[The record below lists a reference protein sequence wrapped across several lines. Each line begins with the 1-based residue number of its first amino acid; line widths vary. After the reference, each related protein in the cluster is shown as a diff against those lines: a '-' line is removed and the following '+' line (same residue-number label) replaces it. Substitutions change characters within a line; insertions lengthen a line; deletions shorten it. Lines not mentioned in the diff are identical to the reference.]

1 MFRNISVIGLGKLG
15 YPMAQFLS
23 SSGAK
28 INCFDKDIELVQKL
42 KKNHGE
48 HLHEIGLNNL
58 VNNSNDLIYHNNI
71 SDCIVDAE
79 IIYITVPTPSKLD
92 GSFSNEVIIEI
103 LDEVADVILKTNKSY
118 IININSTVQPGS
130 IESEIIPFLENKGLK
145 NNKNFYILYNPYFVA
160 LGSVIRNLE
169 EPDYLLIGSSSI
181 YAAKKITKFYNTL
194 YKNPKIRLLKF
205 KEAELTKLLVNTY
218 LTTKISYSN
227 FVKNVCKNF
236 DDISDL
242 RVLESVGLDARIGT
256 KFMLP
261 GGPYSG
267 PCLPRDNLSLKKFCL
282 DNNIQNSFSDEVQ
295 KINNDTIENLYKV
308 ISSLKNQYK
317 IKSFGFLGLGYKSN
331 TQCYEESYSI
341 KMMKF
346 LESLNIKVFYYD
358 PYLTEKFSATKVKS
372 FEELCLNSE
381 IIFLSYIDQHF
392 NPIIQVKQEKNIWD
406 LWYHFSDSKFN
417 RVFHKVSDFKK
428 FVTKISNKNQ
438 KIIQFNKK
446 IG

>member
-28 INCFDKDIELVQKL
+28 INCYDKDETLVDEL
-42 KKNHGE
+42 KKNNGD
-48 HLHEIGLNNL
+48 HLHEIGLHNL
-58 VNNSNDLIYHNNI
+58 VNNKNDLIYHQNI
-71 SDCIVDAE
+71 SDCIHDSE

-103 LDEVADVILKTNKSY
+103 LDQIAHQILKSKRSY

-130 IESEIIPFLENKGLK
+130 IEGELIPFLESKGLK
-145 NNKNFYILYNPYFVA
+145 NNENFYLLYNPYFVA

-181 YAAKKITKFYNTL
+181 YASKKISKFYNLL
-194 YKNPKIRLLKF
+194 YKNPKIRLLKY

-227 FVKNVCKNF
+227 FVKNLCKDF

-242 RVLESVGLDARIGT
+242 RVLESVGLDARIGV

-295 KINNDTIENLYKV
+295 KINNDTIENLYKT
-308 ISSLKNQYK
+308 ISKLKKEFK

-331 TQCYEESYSI
+331 TQCTEESYSI

-358 PYLTEKFSATKVKS
+358 PYLTDKFTAQKVETFDK
-372 FEELCLNSE
+372 LILNTD
-381 IIFLSYIDQHF
+381 IIFLSYIDPNF
-392 NPIIQVKQEKNIWD
+392 NPILQVKQDKRIWD
-406 LWYHFSDSKFN
+406 LWHHFSDSRYNKI
-417 RVFHKVSDFKK
+417 FHKDSDFKK
-428 FVTKISNKNQ
+428 FNIINTDNNK

-446 IG
+446 LG

>member
-15 YPMAQFLS
+15 YPTAQFLS

-28 INCFDKDIELVQKL
+28 ISCYDKDLKLVDKL

-48 HLHEIGLNNL
+48 HLNEIGLNNL
-58 VNNSNDLIYHNNI
+58 VNNNNDLIYHDNI
-71 SDCIVDAE
+71 TDCINDAE

-92 GSFSNEVIIEI
+92 GSFSNDVILEI
-103 LDEVADVILKTNKSY
+103 LDEIAGVILKNKKNL

-130 IESEIIPFLENKGLK
+130 IENEIIPYLVSKGLK
-145 NNKNFYILYNPYFVA
+145 NNEDFYILYNPYFVA
-160 LGSVIRNLE
+160 LGSVVRNLE

-181 YAAKKITKFYNTL
+181 YAAKRITKFYNSL

-236 DDISDL
+236 EDISDL

-282 DNNIQNSFSDEVQ
+282 DNNITNTFSDEVQ
-295 KINNDTIENLYKV
+295 KINNDTIENLYKT
-308 ISSLKNQYK
+308 ISNLKKQFK
-317 IKSFGFLGLGYKSN
+317 IKTFGFLGLGYKSR
-331 TQCYEESYSI
+331 TECFEESYSI

-358 PYLTEKFSATKVKS
+358 PYLKNKFTAIKVHSFDELVLKS
-372 FEELCLNSE
+372 D
-381 IIFLSYIDQHF
+381 IIFLSYVDQHF
-392 NPIIQVKQEKNIWD
+392 NQIIQIKKKKNIWD
-406 LWYHFSDSKFN
+406 LWYHFSNSKFN
-417 RVFHKVSDFKK
+417 RVFHKASDFKY
-428 FVTKISNKNQ
+428 FNNQ
-438 KIIQFNKK
+438 NLEKDRKIIQFNKK
-446 IG
+446 TA

>member
-1 MFRNISVIGLGKLG
+1 MFRNIAVIGLGKLG

-28 INCFDKDIELVQKL
+28 INCYDNNKNLVDDL
-42 KKNHGE
+42 KKNHGD
-48 HLHEIGLNNL
+48 HLHETGLQNL
-58 VNNSNDLIYHNNI
+58 VNNNNDLIFHNSI
-71 SDCIVDAE
+71 DDCVNDAE

-92 GSFSNEVIIEI
+92 GSFSNEVIIQILVEI
-103 LDEVADVILKTNKSY
+103 AEVIKRQKKSK

-130 IESEIIPFLENKGLK
+130 IEGEIIPFLENEGLK
-145 NNKNFYILYNPYFVA
+145 NNNDFYILYNPYFVA

-181 YAAKKITKFYNTL
+181 FAAKKITKFYNNL
-194 YKNPKIRLLKF
+194 YKNPNIRLLKF

-227 FVKNVCKNF
+227 FVKEICKGF
-236 DDISDL
+236 DDVSDL
-242 RVLESVGLDARIGT
+242 RVLESVGLDKRIGT

-267 PCLPRDNLSLKKFCL
+267 PCLPRDNLSLKKFCS

-295 KINNDTIENLYKV
+295 KINNETIESLYKV
-308 ISSLKNQYK
+308 ISTLKNQYK

-331 TQCYEESYSI
+331 TQCFEESYSI

-346 LESLNIKVFYYD
+346 LESLKIKVYYYD
-358 PYLTEKFSATKVKS
+358 PYLTEKFSATKVYS
-372 FEELCLNSE
+372 FEDLCLNSE

-392 NPIIQVKQEKNIWD
+392 NPIVQVKHEKNIWD

-417 RVFHKVSDFKK
+417 RIFHKVSDFKK
-428 FVTKISNKNQ
+428 FVNQKSYKNQ

>member
-28 INCFDKDIELVQKL
+28 INCFDKDRELVQEL

-48 HLHEIGLNNL
+48 HLYEIGLNNL

-71 SDCIVDAE
+71 SDCINDAE

-92 GSFSNEVIIEI
+92 GSFSNEIIFEI
-103 LDEVADVILKTNKSY
+103 LDEVADVIFKTKKSY

-130 IESEIIPFLENKGLK
+130 IESEIIPFLENKGLN

-308 ISSLKNQYK
+308 ISNLKNQYK

-392 NPIIQVKQEKNIWD
+392 NPIIQVKHEKNIWD
-406 LWYHFSDSKFN
+406 LWYHFSDSRFN
-417 RVFHKVSDFKK
+417 RVYHKVSDFKK
-428 FVTKISNKNQ
+428 FVTQNSNQNEKV
-438 KIIQFNKK
+438 IQFNKK
-446 IG
+446 VG

>member
-28 INCFDKDIELVQKL
+28 ISCYDKDFKLVEKL
-42 KKNHGE
+42 KNDHGA
-48 HLHEIGLNNL
+48 HLHETGLNNL
-58 VNNSNDLIYHNNI
+58 VNNNNELIYYNNI
-71 SDCIVDAE
+71 SDCIANAE

-92 GSFSNEVIIEI
+92 GSFSNEVIIKI
-103 LDEVADVILKTNKSY
+103 LDEISDVINKTKKSY
-118 IININSTVQPGS
+118 IININSTVQPGT
-130 IESEIIPFLENKGLK
+130 IEGEIIPFLENKGLK
-145 NNKNFYILYNPYFVA
+145 NNENFYIIYNPYFVA

-181 YAAKKITKFYNTL
+181 YAAKKITKFYNSL

-227 FVKNVCKNF
+227 FVKNLCKNF
-236 DDISDL
+236 DDVSDL

-282 DNNIQNSFSDEVQ
+282 DHNIQNSLSDEVQ
-295 KINNDTIENLYKV
+295 KINSDTIENLYKI
-308 ISSLKNQYK
+308 ISHLKSKHN
-317 IKSFGFLGLGYKSN
+317 ISSFGFLGLGYKSN
-331 TQCYEESYSI
+331 TQCFEESYSV

-346 LESLNIKVFYYD
+346 LESLNIKVFYFD
-358 PYLTEKFSATKVKS
+358 PYLSENFSAKKVET
-372 FEELCLNSE
+372 FEELSDKSD
-381 IIFLSYIDQHF
+381 IIFLSYVDQRF
-392 NPIIQVKQEKNIWD
+392 NPIIQVKQKKRIWD
-406 LWYHFSDSKFN
+406 LWYHFSESKFN
-417 RVFHKVSDFKK
+417 KIFHKESDFKK
-428 FVTKISNKNQ
+428 FSTINTDKTAKVVKFIKN
-438 KIIQFNKK
+438 F
-446 IG
+446 G

>member
-1 MFRNISVIGLGKLG
+1 MFRNIAVIGLGKLG

-28 INCFDKDIELVQKL
+28 ISCYDNDEKLVNDL

-58 VNNSNDLIYHNNI
+58 VNNNNELIYRNSI
-71 SDCIVDAE
+71 ADCIIDAE

-92 GSFSNEVIIEI
+92 GSFSNEIIVEI
-103 LDEVADVILKTNKSY
+103 LDQVADVIIKNNKTY

-130 IESEIIPFLENKGLK
+130 IESEIIPFLESKGLK

-181 YAAKKITKFYNTL
+181 YAAKKITKFYNSL

-236 DDISDL
+236 EDVSDL
-242 RVLESVGLDARIGT
+242 RVLETVGLDARIGT

-295 KINNDTIENLYKV
+295 KINSDTIENLYKV
-308 ISSLKNQYK
+308 ISHLKNHYK

-331 TQCYEESYSI
+331 TQCFEESYSI
-341 KMMKF
+341 KMMNF
-346 LESLNIKVFYYD
+346 LESLKIKVFYYD
-358 PYLTEKFSATKVKS
+358 PYLTEKFSATKVTS
-372 FEELCLNSE
+372 FEELSFNSD

-392 NPIIQVKQEKNIWD
+392 NPIIQVKHEKNIWD
-406 LWYHFSDSKFN
+406 LWYHFSDSRFN
-417 RVFHKVSDFKK
+417 KVYHKVTDFKK
-428 FVTKISNKNQ
+428 FVTQSSEQNK
-438 KIIQFNKK
+438 KVIQFNKRV
-446 IG
+446 G

>member
-28 INCFDKDIELVQKL
+28 INCFDKDKELVQEL
-42 KKNHGE
+42 KKNYGE

-71 SDCIVDAE
+71 SDCINDAE

-92 GSFSNEVIIEI
+92 GSFSNEIILEI
-103 LDEVADVILKTNKSY
+103 LDEVADVILKTKKSY

-130 IESEIIPFLENKGLK
+130 IESEIIPFLENKGLI

-308 ISSLKNQYK
+308 ISNLKNQYK

-358 PYLTEKFSATKVKS
+358 PYLTEKFSATKVQS

-381 IIFLSYIDQHF
+381 IIFLSYIDQNF
-392 NPIIQVKQEKNIWD
+392 NPIIQVKHEKNIWD
-406 LWYHFSDSKFN
+406 LWYHFSDSRFN
-417 RVFHKVSDFKK
+417 RVYHKVSDFKK
-428 FVTKISNKNQ
+428 FVTQNSNQTK
-438 KIIQFNKK
+438 KVIQFKK
-446 IG
+446 KVG

>member
-1 MFRNISVIGLGKLG
+1 MFRNIAVIGLGKLG

-23 SSGAK
+23 SSGARISCYDNDEK
-28 INCFDKDIELVQKL
+28 LVNDL

-58 VNNSNDLIYHNNI
+58 VNNNNELIYRNSI
-71 SDCIVDAE
+71 ADCIIDAE

-92 GSFSNEVIIEI
+92 GSFSNEIILEI
-103 LDEVADVILKTNKSY
+103 LDQVADVIIKNNKTY

-130 IESEIIPFLENKGLK
+130 IESEIIPFLESKGLK

-181 YAAKKITKFYNTL
+181 YAAKKITKFYNSL

-236 DDISDL
+236 EDVSDL
-242 RVLESVGLDARIGT
+242 RVLETVGLDARIGT

-295 KINNDTIENLYKV
+295 KINSDTIENLYKV
-308 ISSLKNQYK
+308 ISHLKNHYK

-331 TQCYEESYSI
+331 TQCFEESYSI
-341 KMMKF
+341 KMMNF
-346 LESLNIKVFYYD
+346 LESLKIKVFYYD
-358 PYLTEKFSATKVKS
+358 PYLTEKFSATKVTS
-372 FEELCLNSE
+372 FEELSFNSD

-392 NPIIQVKQEKNIWD
+392 NPIIQVKHEKNIWD
-406 LWYHFSDSKFN
+406 LWYHFSDSRFN
-417 RVFHKVSDFKK
+417 KVYHKVTDFKK
-428 FVTKISNKNQ
+428 FVTQSSEQNK
-438 KIIQFNKK
+438 KVIQFNKRV
-446 IG
+446 G

>member
-28 INCFDKDIELVQKL
+28 INCFDKDIELVQEL

-92 GSFSNEVIIEI
+92 GSFSNEVIVEI

-428 FVTKISNKNQ
+428 FVNQKSYNNQ
-438 KIIQFNKK
+438 KIVQFNKK

>member
-28 INCFDKDIELVQKL
+28 INCFDKDRELVQEL

-48 HLHEIGLNNL
+48 HLYEIGLNNL

-71 SDCIVDAE
+71 SDCINDAE

-92 GSFSNEVIIEI
+92 GSFSNEIIFEI
-103 LDEVADVILKTNKSY
+103 LDEVADVILKTKKSY

-160 LGSVIRNLE
+160 LGSVVRNLE

-308 ISSLKNQYK
+308 ISNLKNQYK

-392 NPIIQVKQEKNIWD
+392 NPIIQVKHEKNIWD
-406 LWYHFSDSKFN
+406 LWYHFSDSRFN
-417 RVFHKVSDFKK
+417 RVYHKVSDFKK
-428 FVTKISNKNQ
+428 FVTQNSNQNEKV
-438 KIIQFNKK
+438 IQFNKK
-446 IG
+446 VG

>member
-28 INCFDKDIELVQKL
+28 INCYDKDFKLVDKL
-42 KKNHGE
+42 KKDHGA
-48 HLHEIGLNNL
+48 HLHETGLNNL
-58 VNNSNDLIYHNNI
+58 VNNNNELIYHNNI
-71 SDCIVDAE
+71 SDCIANSE

-92 GSFSNEVIIEI
+92 GSFSNEVIIKI
-103 LDEVADVILKTNKSY
+103 LDEISDVINKTKKSY
-118 IININSTVQPGS
+118 IININSTVQPGT
-130 IESEIIPFLENKGLK
+130 IEGEIIPFLENKGLK
-145 NNKNFYILYNPYFVA
+145 NNENFYIIYNPYFVA

-181 YAAKKITKFYNTL
+181 YAAKKITKFYNSL

-227 FVKNVCKNF
+227 FVKNLCKNF
-236 DDISDL
+236 DDVSDL

-282 DNNIQNSFSDEVQ
+282 DHNIQNSLSDEVQ
-295 KINNDTIENLYKV
+295 KINSDTIENLYKI
-308 ISSLKNQYK
+308 ISQLKSKHN
-317 IKSFGFLGLGYKSN
+317 ISSFGFLGLGYKSN
-331 TQCYEESYSI
+331 TQCFEESYSV

-346 LESLNIKVFYYD
+346 LESLNIKVFYFD
-358 PYLTEKFSATKVKS
+358 PYLSENFSAKKVET
-372 FEELCLNSE
+372 FEELSDKSD
-381 IIFLSYIDQHF
+381 IIFLSYVDQRF
-392 NPIIQVKQEKNIWD
+392 NPIIQVKQKKRIWD
-406 LWYHFSDSKFN
+406 LWYHFSETKFN
-417 RVFHKVSDFKK
+417 KIFHKESDFKK
-428 FVTKISNKNQ
+428 FSTINTDKTAKVVKFIKN
-438 KIIQFNKK
+438 F
-446 IG
+446 G

>member
-28 INCFDKDIELVQKL
+28 INCFDKDRELVQEL

-48 HLHEIGLNNL
+48 HLYEIGLNNL

-71 SDCIVDAE
+71 SDCINDAE

-92 GSFSNEVIIEI
+92 GSFSNEIIFEI
-103 LDEVADVILKTNKSY
+103 LDEVADVILKTKKSY

-130 IESEIIPFLENKGLK
+130 IESEIIPFLENKGLN

-295 KINNDTIENLYKV
+295 KINNDTIENLYKI
-308 ISSLKNQYK
+308 ISNLKNQYK

-392 NPIIQVKQEKNIWD
+392 NPIIQVKHEKNIWD
-406 LWYHFSDSKFN
+406 LWYHFSDSRFN
-417 RVFHKVSDFKK
+417 RVYHKVSDFKK
-428 FVTKISNKNQ
+428 FVTQNSNQNEKV
-438 KIIQFNKK
+438 IQFNKK
-446 IG
+446 VG

>member
-1 MFRNISVIGLGKLG
+1 MFRNIAVIGLGKLG

-23 SSGAK
+23 SSGARISCYDNDEK
-28 INCFDKDIELVQKL
+28 LVNDL

-58 VNNSNDLIYHNNI
+58 VNNNNELIYRNSI
-71 SDCIVDAE
+71 ADCIIDAE

-92 GSFSNEVIIEI
+92 GSFSNEIILEI
-103 LDEVADVILKTNKSY
+103 LDQVADVIIKNNKTY

-130 IESEIIPFLENKGLK
+130 IESEIIPFLESKGLK

-181 YAAKKITKFYNTL
+181 YAAKKITKFYNSL
-194 YKNPKIRLLKF
+194 YKNPKIKLLKF

-236 DDISDL
+236 EDVSDL
-242 RVLESVGLDARIGT
+242 RVLETVGLDARIGT

-295 KINNDTIENLYKV
+295 KINSDTIENLYKV
-308 ISSLKNQYK
+308 ISHLKNHYK

-331 TQCYEESYSI
+331 TQCFEESYSI
-341 KMMKF
+341 KMMNF
-346 LESLNIKVFYYD
+346 LESLKIKVFYYD
-358 PYLTEKFSATKVKS
+358 PYLTEKFSATKVTS
-372 FEELCLNSE
+372 FEELSFNSD

-392 NPIIQVKQEKNIWD
+392 NPIIQVKHEKNIWD
-406 LWYHFSDSKFN
+406 LWYHFSDSRFN
-417 RVFHKVSDFKK
+417 KVYHKVTDFKK
-428 FVTKISNKNQ
+428 FVTQSSEQNK
-438 KIIQFNKK
+438 KVIQFNKRV
-446 IG
+446 G

>member
-28 INCFDKDIELVQKL
+28 INCFDKDIELVQEL

>member
-28 INCFDKDIELVQKL
+28 ISCYDKDEKLVEKL

-58 VNNSNDLIYHNNI
+58 VNNNNDLIYHNNI
-71 SDCIVDAE
+71 SNCITDTE

-92 GSFSNEVIIEI
+92 GSFSNDIIIEI
-103 LDEVADVILKTNKSY
+103 LEEVAKVILKNKKSY

-130 IESEIIPFLENKGLK
+130 IESEIIPFLESKGLI

-181 YAAKKITKFYNTL
+181 YAAKKITKFYNSL

-227 FVKNVCKNF
+227 FVKNLCKDF
-236 DDISDL
+236 QDVSDL
-242 RVLESVGLDARIGT
+242 RVLETVGLDARIGT

-282 DNNIQNSFSDEVQ
+282 DNNVQNSFSDEVQ
-295 KINNDTIENLYKV
+295 KINSDTIENLYKI
-308 ISSLKNQYK
+308 ISQLKNQHK
-317 IKSFGFLGLGYKSN
+317 IKTFGFLGLGYKSN
-331 TQCYEESYSI
+331 TQCFEESYSL
-341 KMMKF
+341 KMMNF

-358 PYLTEKFSATKVKS
+358 PYLLEKFSATKVNS
-372 FEELCLNSE
+372 FEDLALKSD

-392 NPIIQVKQEKNIWD
+392 NPIVQVKHEKNIWD
-406 LWYHFSDSKFN
+406 LWYHFSESKYN

-428 FVTKISNKNQ
+428 LELQKSNKNQ

-446 IG
+446 TG

>member
-28 INCFDKDIELVQKL
+28 INCFDKDRELVQEL

-48 HLHEIGLNNL
+48 HLYEIGLNNL

-71 SDCIVDAE
+71 SDCINDAE

-92 GSFSNEVIIEI
+92 GSFSNEIIFEI
-103 LDEVADVILKTNKSY
+103 LDEVADVILKTKKSY

-130 IESEIIPFLENKGLK
+130 IESEIIPFLENKGLI

-308 ISSLKNQYK
+308 ISNLKNQYK

-392 NPIIQVKQEKNIWD
+392 NPIIQVKHEKNIWD
-406 LWYHFSDSKFN
+406 LWYHFSDSRFN
-417 RVFHKVSDFKK
+417 RVYHKVSDFKK
-428 FVTKISNKNQ
+428 FVTQNSNQNEKV
-438 KIIQFNKK
+438 IQFNKK
-446 IG
+446 VG

>member
-1 MFRNISVIGLGKLG
+1 MFRNIAVIGLGKLG

-28 INCFDKDIELVQKL
+28 ISCYDKDEKLVNDL

-58 VNNSNDLIYHNNI
+58 VNNNNELIYRNSI
-71 SDCIVDAE
+71 ADCIIDAE

-92 GSFSNEVIIEI
+92 GSFSNEIIVEI
-103 LDEVADVILKTNKSY
+103 LDQVADVIIKNNKTY

-130 IESEIIPFLENKGLK
+130 IESEIIPFLESKGLK

-181 YAAKKITKFYNTL
+181 YAAKKITKFYNSL

-236 DDISDL
+236 EDVSDL
-242 RVLESVGLDARIGT
+242 RVLETVGLDARIGT

-295 KINNDTIENLYKV
+295 KINSDTIENLYKV
-308 ISSLKNQYK
+308 ISHLKNHYK

-331 TQCYEESYSI
+331 TQCFEESYSI
-341 KMMKF
+341 KMMNF
-346 LESLNIKVFYYD
+346 LESLKIKVFYYD
-358 PYLTEKFSATKVKS
+358 PYLTEKFSATKVTS
-372 FEELCLNSE
+372 FEELSFNSD

-392 NPIIQVKQEKNIWD
+392 NPIIQVKHEKNIWD
-406 LWYHFSDSKFN
+406 LWYHFSDSRFN
-417 RVFHKVSDFKK
+417 KVYHKVTDFKK
-428 FVTKISNKNQ
+428 FVTQSSEQNK
-438 KIIQFNKK
+438 KVIQFDKRV
-446 IG
+446 G

>member
-28 INCFDKDIELVQKL
+28 ISCYDKDEKLVDDL

-58 VNNSNDLIYHNNI
+58 VNNNNDLIYHNNI
-71 SDCIVDAE
+71 RSCISEAE

-103 LDEVADVILKTNKSY
+103 LDEVADVIIKNKKSY

-130 IESEIIPFLENKGLK
+130 IENEIIPFLESKGLK
-145 NNKNFYILYNPYFVA
+145 TNDDFYLIYNPYFVA

-169 EPDYLLIGSSSI
+169 EPDYLLVGSSSI
-181 YAAKKITKFYNTL
+181 YAAKKITKFYNSL

-227 FVKNVCKNF
+227 FVKNICKNF

-267 PCLPRDNLSLKKFCL
+267 PCLPRDNLSLKKFCS

-295 KINNDTIENLYKV
+295 KINNETIESLYKV
-308 ISSLKNQYK
+308 ISTLKNQYG

-331 TQCYEESYSI
+331 TQCFEESYSI

-346 LESLNIKVFYYD
+346 LESLKIKVYYYD
-358 PYLTEKFSATKVKS
+358 PYLTEKFSATKVNS

-392 NPIIQVKQEKNIWD
+392 NPLVQVKHEKNIWD

>member
-1 MFRNISVIGLGKLG
+1 MFRNIAVLGLGKLG

-23 SSGAK
+23 GSGAK
-28 INCFDKDIELVQKL
+28 INCYDKDKNLVDDL
-42 KKNHGE
+42 KINHGE
-48 HLHEIGLNNL
+48 HLHETGLQNL
-58 VNNSNDLIYHNNI
+58 VNNNNDLIFHNSI
-71 SDCIVDAE
+71 ADCISDAE

-92 GSFSNEVIIEI
+92 GSFSNEIILQI
-103 LDEVADVILKTNKSY
+103 LIEVAETIKRQKKTK

-130 IESEIIPFLENKGLK
+130 IEGEIIPFLENKGLR
-145 NNKNFYILYNPYFVA
+145 NNNDFYVLYNPYFVA

-417 RVFHKVSDFKK
+417 RIYHKASDFKK
-428 FVTKISNKNQ
+428 FQTQTSVNDKKV
-438 KIIQFNKK
+438 IQLNKK
-446 IG
+446 VG

>member
-28 INCFDKDIELVQKL
+28 ISCYDKNENLVKELKE
-42 KKNHGE
+42 NHGE

-58 VNNSNDLIYHNNI
+58 VNNSNDLIFRDSI
-71 SDCIVDAE
+71 ADCIIDAE

-103 LDEVADVILKTNKSY
+103 LDEVVDVILKTKKSY

-130 IESEIIPFLENKGLK
+130 IESEIIPFLESKGLI

-181 YAAKKITKFYNTL
+181 YAAKKITKFYNSL

-227 FVKNVCKNF
+227 FVKSVCKDF

-295 KINNDTIENLYKV
+295 RINNDTIENLYKV
-308 ISSLKNQYK
+308 ISQLKNQFK

-331 TQCYEESYSI
+331 TQCFEESYSI

-358 PYLTEKFSATKVKS
+358 PYLSEKFTATKIKS
-372 FEELCLNSE
+372 FEELTLKSD
-381 IIFLSYIDQHF
+381 IIFLSYVDQHF
-392 NPIIQVKQEKNIWD
+392 NPIIQVKHEKNIWD

-417 RVFHKVSDFKK
+417 RIYHKASDFKK
-428 FVTKISNKNQ
+428 FQTQTSENDKNV
-438 KIIQFNKK
+438 IQLNKK
-446 IG
+446 VG

>member
-1 MFRNISVIGLGKLG
+1 MFRNIAVIGLGKLG

-28 INCFDKDIELVQKL
+28 INCYDNNKNLVDDL
-42 KKNHGE
+42 KKNYGA
-48 HLHEIGLNNL
+48 HLHETGLQNL
-58 VNNSNDLIYHNNI
+58 VNNNNDLIFHNSI
-71 SDCIVDAE
+71 ADCINDAE

-92 GSFSNEVIIEI
+92 GSFSNEIIIQI
-103 LDEVADVILKTNKSY
+103 LVEVADAIKRQKKTK

-130 IESEIIPFLENKGLK
+130 IEGEIIPFLENKGLK
-145 NNKNFYILYNPYFVA
+145 NNNDFYVLYNPYFVA

-181 YAAKKITKFYNTL
+181 YASKKITKFYNYL

-227 FVKNVCKNF
+227 FVKEICKGF
-236 DDISDL
+236 DDVSDL
-242 RVLESVGLDARIGT
+242 RVLESVGLDKRIGT

-282 DNNIQNSFSDEVQ
+282 DNNIQNSFSDEIQ
-295 KINNDTIENLYKV
+295 KINNVTLENLYKI
-308 ISSLKNQYK
+308 ISNLKNKHK

-331 TQCYEESYSI
+331 TQCFEESYSI
-341 KMMKF
+341 KMMNF
-346 LESLNIKVFYYD
+346 LKSLKIDVFYYD
-358 PYLTEKFSATKVKS
+358 PYLTEKFDATKVKT
-372 FEELCLNSE
+372 FEELTSNCD

-392 NPIIQVKQEKNIWD
+392 NPIIQIKQKKNIWD
-406 LWYHFSDSKFN
+406 LWYHFSNSKFN
-417 RVFHKVSDFKK
+417 KIFHKESDFREFTIKE
-428 FVTKISNKNQ
+428 TDTNQ
-438 KIIQFNKK
+438 KIIKFNKK
-446 IG
+446 VG

>member
-28 INCFDKDIELVQKL
+28 INCFDKDKELVQEL
-42 KKNHGE
+42 KKNYGE

-71 SDCIVDAE
+71 SDCINDAE

-92 GSFSNEVIIEI
+92 GSFSNEIIFEI
-103 LDEVADVILKTNKSY
+103 LDEVADVILKTKKSY

-130 IESEIIPFLENKGLK
+130 IESEIIPFLENKGLI

-169 EPDYLLIGSSSI
+169 EQDYLLIGSSSI

-308 ISSLKNQYK
+308 ISNLKNQYK

-392 NPIIQVKQEKNIWD
+392 NPIIQVKHEKNIWD
-406 LWYHFSDSKFN
+406 LWYHFSDSRFN
-417 RVFHKVSDFKK
+417 RVYHKVSDFKK
-428 FVTKISNKNQ
+428 FVTQNSNQNEKV
-438 KIIQFNKK
+438 IQFNKK
-446 IG
+446 VG

>member
-28 INCFDKDIELVQKL
+28 INCYDKDFKLVDKL
-42 KKNHGE
+42 KKDHGA
-48 HLHEIGLNNL
+48 HLHETGLNNL
-58 VNNSNDLIYHNNI
+58 VNNNNELIYHNNI
-71 SDCIVDAE
+71 SDCIANSE

-92 GSFSNEVIIEI
+92 GSFSNEVIIKI
-103 LDEVADVILKTNKSY
+103 LDEISDVINKTKKSY
-118 IININSTVQPGS
+118 IININSTVQPGT
-130 IESEIIPFLENKGLK
+130 IEGEIIPFLENKGLK
-145 NNKNFYILYNPYFVA
+145 NNENFYIIYNPYFVA

-181 YAAKKITKFYNTL
+181 YAAKKITKFYNSL

-227 FVKNVCKNF
+227 FVKNLCKNF
-236 DDISDL
+236 DDVSDL

-282 DNNIQNSFSDEVQ
+282 DNNIQNSLSDEVQ
-295 KINNDTIENLYKV
+295 KINSDTIENLYKI
-308 ISSLKNQYK
+308 ISQLKSKHN
-317 IKSFGFLGLGYKSN
+317 ISSFGFLGLGYKSN
-331 TQCYEESYSI
+331 TQCFEESYSV

-346 LESLNIKVFYYD
+346 LESLNIKVFYFD
-358 PYLTEKFSATKVKS
+358 PYLSENFSAKKVET
-372 FEELCLNSE
+372 FEELSDKSD
-381 IIFLSYIDQHF
+381 IIFLSYVDQRF
-392 NPIIQVKQEKNIWD
+392 NPIIQVKQKKRIWD
-406 LWYHFSDSKFN
+406 LWYHFSETKFN
-417 RVFHKVSDFKK
+417 KIFHKESDFKK
-428 FVTKISNKNQ
+428 FSTINTDKTAKVVKFIKN
-438 KIIQFNKK
+438 F
-446 IG
+446 G

>member
-28 INCFDKDIELVQKL
+28 INCFDKDIELVQEL

-317 IKSFGFLGLGYKSN
+317 IKSL
-331 TQCYEESYSI
+331 
-341 KMMKF
+341 
-346 LESLNIKVFYYD
+346 VF
-358 PYLTEKFSATKVKS
+358 
-372 FEELCLNSE
+372 
-381 IIFLSYIDQHF
+381 
-392 NPIIQVKQEKNIWD
+392 
-406 LWYHFSDSKFN
+406 
-417 RVFHKVSDFKK
+417 
-428 FVTKISNKNQ
+428 
-438 KIIQFNKK
+438 
-446 IG
+446 

>member
-28 INCFDKDIELVQKL
+28 INCFDKDIELVQEL

-428 FVTKISNKNQ
+428 FVNQKSYNNQ
-438 KIIQFNKK
+438 KIVQFNKK

>member
-28 INCFDKDIELVQKL
+28 INCFDKDIELVQEL

-392 NPIIQVKQEKNIWD
+392 NPIIQVKHEKNIWD
-406 LWYHFSDSKFN
+406 LWYHFSDSRFN
-417 RVFHKVSDFKK
+417 RVYHKVSDFKK
-428 FVTKISNKNQ
+428 FVTQNSNQNEKV
-438 KIIQFNKK
+438 IQFNKK
-446 IG
+446 VG

>member
-28 INCFDKDIELVQKL
+28 INCFDKDRELVQEL

-48 HLHEIGLNNL
+48 HLYEIGLNNL

-71 SDCIVDAE
+71 SDCINDAE

-92 GSFSNEVIIEI
+92 GSFSNEIIFEI
-103 LDEVADVILKTNKSY
+103 LDEVADVILKTKKSY

-160 LGSVIRNLE
+160 LGSVVRNLE

-308 ISSLKNQYK
+308 ISNLKNQYK

-392 NPIIQVKQEKNIWD
+392 NPIIQVKHEKNIWD
-406 LWYHFSDSKFN
+406 LWYHFSDSRFN
-417 RVFHKVSDFKK
+417 KVYHKVSDFKK
-428 FVTKISNKNQ
+428 FVTQNSNQNK
-438 KIIQFNKK
+438 KVIQFNKK
-446 IG
+446 VG

>member
-28 INCFDKDIELVQKL
+28 ISCYDKDFKLVEKL
-42 KKNHGE
+42 KNDHGA
-48 HLHEIGLNNL
+48 HLHETGLNNL
-58 VNNSNDLIYHNNI
+58 VNNNNELIYYNNI
-71 SDCIVDAE
+71 SDCIANAE

-92 GSFSNEVIIEI
+92 GSFSNEVIIKI
-103 LDEVADVILKTNKSY
+103 LDEISDVINKTKKSY
-118 IININSTVQPGS
+118 IININSTVQPGT
-130 IESEIIPFLENKGLK
+130 IEGEIIPFLENKGLK
-145 NNKNFYILYNPYFVA
+145 NNENFYIIYNPYFVA

-181 YAAKKITKFYNTL
+181 YAAKKITKFYNSL

-227 FVKNVCKNF
+227 FVKNLCKNF
-236 DDISDL
+236 DDVSDL

-282 DNNIQNSFSDEVQ
+282 DHNIQNSLSDEVQ
-295 KINNDTIENLYKV
+295 KINSDTIENLYKI
-308 ISSLKNQYK
+308 ISQLKSKHN
-317 IKSFGFLGLGYKSN
+317 ISSFGFLGLGYKSN
-331 TQCYEESYSI
+331 TQCFEESYSV

-346 LESLNIKVFYYD
+346 LESLNIKVFYFD
-358 PYLTEKFSATKVKS
+358 PYLSENFSAQKVET
-372 FEELCLNSE
+372 FEELSDKSD
-381 IIFLSYIDQHF
+381 IIFLSYVDQSF
-392 NPIIQVKQEKNIWD
+392 NPIIQVKQKKRIWD
-406 LWYHFSDSKFN
+406 LWYHFSETKFN
-417 RVFHKVSDFKK
+417 KIFHKESDFKK
-428 FVTKISNKNQ
+428 FSTINTDKTAKVVKFIKN
-438 KIIQFNKK
+438 F
-446 IG
+446 G

>member
-1 MFRNISVIGLGKLG
+1 MFRNIAVIGLGKLG

-28 INCFDKDIELVQKL
+28 ISCYDKDEKLVDDL

-58 VNNSNDLIYHNNI
+58 VNNNNELFYRNSI
-71 SDCIVDAE
+71 ADCIIDAE

-92 GSFSNEVIIEI
+92 GSFSNEIIFEI
-103 LDEVADVILKTNKSY
+103 LDQIADVITKNNKTY

-130 IESEIIPFLENKGLK
+130 IESEIIPFLESKGLK

-181 YAAKKITKFYNTL
+181 YAAKKITKFYSYL

-236 DDISDL
+236 DDVSDL
-242 RVLESVGLDARIGT
+242 RVLETVGLDARIGT

-295 KINNDTIENLYKV
+295 KINSDTIENLYKI
-308 ISSLKNQYK
+308 ISHLKNHYK

-331 TQCYEESYSI
+331 TQCFEESYSI

-358 PYLTEKFSATKVKS
+358 PYLTEKFSATKVTS
-372 FEELCLNSE
+372 FEKLSFNSD

-392 NPIIQVKQEKNIWD
+392 NPIIQVKHEKNIWD
-406 LWYHFSDSKFN
+406 LWYHFSDSRFN
-417 RVFHKVSDFKK
+417 KVYHKVTDFKK
-428 FVTKISNKNQ
+428 FVTQSSEQNK
-438 KIIQFNKK
+438 KVIQFNKRVV
-446 IG
+446 

>member
-28 INCFDKDIELVQKL
+28 ISCYDKDEKLVEKL

-58 VNNSNDLIYHNNI
+58 VNNNNELIYYNNI
-71 SDCIVDAE
+71 SDCIIDTE

-92 GSFSNEVIIEI
+92 GSFSNDIIIEI
-103 LDEVADVILKTNKSY
+103 LDEVAKVILKNKKSY

-130 IESEIIPFLENKGLK
+130 IESEIIPFLESKGLI

-181 YAAKKITKFYNTL
+181 YAAKKITKFYNSL

-242 RVLESVGLDARIGT
+242 RVLETVGLDGRIGS

-295 KINNDTIENLYKV
+295 KINNDTLENLYKI
-308 ISSLKNQYK
+308 ISQLKNRFK

-331 TQCYEESYSI
+331 TQCFEESYSI
-341 KMMKF
+341 KMMEF

-358 PYLTEKFSATKVKS
+358 PYLTEKFSSTKVTS
-372 FEELCLNSE
+372 FEELSFNSD

-392 NPIIQVKQEKNIWD
+392 NPIVQVKQDKNIWD
-406 LWYHFSDSKFN
+406 LWYHFSSSRFN
-417 RVFHKVSDFKK
+417 KVYHKDTDFKK
-428 FVTKISNKNQ
+428 FVIQSSEQNK
-438 KIIQFNKK
+438 KVIQFNKK
-446 IG
+446 VG

>member
-1 MFRNISVIGLGKLG
+1 MFRNIAVIGLGKLG

-28 INCFDKDIELVQKL
+28 INCYDNNKNLVDDL

-48 HLHEIGLNNL
+48 HLHETGLQNL
-58 VNNSNDLIYHNNI
+58 VNNNNDLIFHNSI
-71 SDCIVDAE
+71 ADCICDAE

-92 GSFSNEVIIEI
+92 GSFSNEIIIQI
-103 LDEVADVILKTNKSY
+103 LAEVAELIKKQKKSK

-130 IESEIIPFLENKGLK
+130 IEGEIIPLLENQGLK
-145 NNKNFYILYNPYFVA
+145 NNNDFYILYNPYFVA

-181 YAAKKITKFYNTL
+181 FASKKITKFYNSL

-227 FVKNVCKNF
+227 FVKEICKGF
-236 DDISDL
+236 DDVSDL
-242 RVLESVGLDARIGT
+242 RVLESVGLDKRIGT

-282 DNNIQNSFSDEVQ
+282 DNNIQNSFSDEIQ
-295 KINNDTIENLYKV
+295 KINNVTLENLYKI
-308 ISSLKNQYK
+308 ISNLKNKHK

-331 TQCYEESYSI
+331 TQCFEESYSI
-341 KMMKF
+341 KMMNF
-346 LESLNIKVFYYD
+346 LRSLNIDVFYYD
-358 PYLTEKFSATKVKS
+358 PYLTEKFEATKVKT
-372 FEELCLNSE
+372 FEELTSKSD

-392 NPIIQVKQEKNIWD
+392 NPIIQIKQKKNIWD

-417 RVFHKVSDFKK
+417 KIFHKESDFKK
-428 FVTKISNKNQ
+428 LTTKEPDINQ
-438 KIIQFNKK
+438 KIVQFKK
-446 IG
+446 KVS